1 MSRSKTTVSREEE
14 TRNATQPEAT
24 GPEAKAL
31 EAKAPEAFVQPPQ
44 TVSGSEAVVL
54 SLLQGGVRTVFGY
67 PGGAIMPV
75 YDALFEYDHQIRHI
89 LVRHEQGSV
98 HAAQGYARASGRPGV
113 CIATSGPGA
122 TNLITGIA
130 DAKMDSTPV
139 LCITGQVPSKMLG
152 SDAFQETDIISVSA
166 PLTKWNYQ
174 ITQPDEIP
182 EVIAK
187 ALYIA
192 RSGRPGPVLI
202 DITKDAQIGTLDYR
216 PVSVTDVRGYR
227 PRPTLEAASVE
238 AGARLIDQARKPFVL
253 VGQGVLISKAQ
264 AELQALVEKA
274 GLPFACTLLGLSALP
289 SRHRLH
295 AGMLGMH
302 GNYGPNIKTNECDL
316 LIAVGMRFDDRVTGD
331 LSKYARQAKVIHID
345 IDRSEIDKN
354 VKTDVAIVADAKEA
368 LRALAEAVEP
378 ASHEEWLA
386 QFRECDRIEL
396 DRVIQKDIH
405 PDSPGIRMAEVIH
418 QLSERSEGKAIIVTD
433 VGQHQMAA
441 ARYYKFDEGSSTITS
456 GGLGTMGFA
465 LPAAIGAAVARQD
478 RPIVAIIGDG
488 GFQMTLQ
495 ELGTIFQAKI
505 PVKMMILNNEYLGM
519 VRQWQQLF
527 FSRRYSATELMN
539 PDFVAVAAA
548 YGMEGTRVDQR
559 DQLGEAI
566 DRMLGAESSFLLEVA
581 VEREDNVFPMVP
593 SGAACSEIR
602 LE

>member
-1 MSRSKTTVSREEE
+1 MSRSKTTVSGEEE
-14 TRNATQPEAT
+14 TLSALEPEAI
-24 GPEAKAL
+24 
-31 EAKAPEAFVQPPQ
+31 APEGFLQPPQ
-44 TVSGSEAVVL
+44 TVSGSEALVL

-89 LVRHEQGSV
+89 LVRHEQGSI

-139 LCITGQVPSKMLG
+139 VCITGQVPSRMLG

-174 ITQPDEIP
+174 ITQPEEIP

-202 DITKDAQIGTLDYR
+202 DVTKDAQIGNLDYR
-216 PVSVTDVRGYR
+216 PVIIPEIRGYR
-227 PRPTLEAASVE
+227 PRPALEPGNVEAA
-238 AGARLIDQARKPFVL
+238 ARLIDQSRKPFVL
-253 VGQGVLISKAQ
+253 VGQGVLLSEAQ
-264 AELQALVEKA
+264 AELKAFVEKA
-274 GLPFACTLLGLSALP
+274 QLPFACTLLGLSALP
-289 SRHRLH
+289 RRHRLH
-295 AGMLGMH
+295 TGMLGMH
-302 GNYGPNIKTNECDL
+302 GNYGPNIKTNQCDL

-331 LSKYARQAKVIHID
+331 LSKYARQARVIHID

-368 LRALAEAVEP
+368 LRALVDAVGP
-378 ASHEEWLA
+378 ANREEWLA
-386 QFRECDRIEL
+386 EFRECDRIEI

-405 PDSPGIRMAEVIH
+405 PDSPGLRMAEVIH
-418 QLSERSEGKAIIVTD
+418 QLSERSDGKAIIVSD

-441 ARYYKFDEGSSTITS
+441 ARYYKFEEGSGTITS

-465 LPAAIGAAVARQD
+465 LPAAIGAAIARQD
-478 RPIVAIIGDG
+478 RPVIAIIGDG

-495 ELGTIFQAKI
+495 ELGTISQAKI

-539 PDFVAVAAA
+539 PDFVAIAAA
-548 YGMEGTRVDQR
+548 YGMEGIRVTER
-559 DQLGEAI
+559 GKLGESIEA
-566 DRMLGAESSFLLEVA
+566 MLGAESSFLLEVL

-593 SGAACSEIR
+593 SGSACSEIR